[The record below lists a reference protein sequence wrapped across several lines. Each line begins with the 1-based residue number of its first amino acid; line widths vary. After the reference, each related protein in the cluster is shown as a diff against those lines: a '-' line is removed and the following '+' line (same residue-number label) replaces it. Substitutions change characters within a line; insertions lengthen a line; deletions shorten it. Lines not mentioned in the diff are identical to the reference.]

1 MPFIPNTEKQRQEM
15 LRECG
20 VEKFEDLV
28 STIPKKF
35 LHLEKCK
42 KPDALSELEITRK
55 MNELAAKNQVQYNSF
70 LGAGVYDHFIP
81 AAVDHIISRPEFLT
95 AYTPY
100 QAEVSQGTLQYIYE
114 YQSLICQLTGAE
126 IANAGMYDGASACAE
141 AILMAVRHTKKNKA
155 IICGTIHPYYKEVI
169 KAYTEGENI
178 ELVYIPEK
186 NGQVDL
192 QELKYQMNDSIAGVL
207 LQTPNFYGIIEDA
220 FAVEEIVHST
230 KKSLFIAA
238 VDPVSLAVMNA
249 PLEYKADIVVG
260 EGQALGNAMNFGGPL
275 FGFFATTK
283 KLARIMPGRIVGATI
298 DAKGKPAYV
307 LTLQAREQHIRRGK
321 ATSNICSSDQLCSL
335 AACVYM
341 TLMGPKGLQEVAEQ
355 STTKAHYLA
364 EKITS
369 LAGYRLAYEQP
380 FFKEFVIQTP
390 IPAKAIIEKLMEKKI
405 FAGVSLSTFGKGDNL
420 LLIAVTEKKQ
430 RTELDEFTQALQE
443 VTNG

>member
-192 QELKYQMNDSIAGVL
+192 QELKYQMNDSIAGGCGLSAVL
-207 LQTPNFYGIIEDA
+207 CASRRQRTAGI
-220 FAVEEIVHST
+220 HG
-230 KKSLFIAA
+230 LIA
-238 VDPVSLAVMNA
+238 
-249 PLEYKADIVVG
+249 
-260 EGQALGNAMNFGGPL
+260 GGDECSA
-275 FGFFATTK
+275 G
-283 KLARIMPGRIVGATI
+283 IQSG
-298 DAKGKPAYV
+298 YCS
-307 LTLQAREQHIRRGK
+307 RRRTG
-321 ATSNICSSDQLCSL
+321 
-335 AACVYM
+335 
-341 TLMGPKGLQEVAEQ
+341 
-355 STTKAHYLA
+355 
-364 EKITS
+364 
-369 LAGYRLAYEQP
+369 
-380 FFKEFVIQTP
+380 
-390 IPAKAIIEKLMEKKI
+390 
-405 FAGVSLSTFGKGDNL
+405 FGKC
-420 LLIAVTEKKQ
+420 
-430 RTELDEFTQALQE
+430 DEFRRTAFRIFCYH
-443 VTNG
+443 